1 MKSKSFNKFILVLL
15 FTMMLY
21 IVREYTG
28 KSLANVEGE
37 VIVNYID
44 VGQGDA
50 IFIEM
55 QDATMLI
62 DAGESNYED
71 KVKEYINDLGYNKI
85 DYVIGTHPH
94 SDHIGGLKE
103 VIESFEIGEIYL
115 PKVVHTSQT
124 YENLLNTIKEK
135 GLKVK
140 TGKKGVTVIDSDD
153 INAYIISPTE
163 EVMSN
168 LNNYSIVLRMDF
180 GNTSFLFTGD
190 IESFIEKNILDEVDV
205 DVIKVP
211 HHGSDTSSSLDFIK
225 SVSSKYAIISVG
237 LDNIY
242 NLPSNEI
249 INRWENFG
257 NEVYRTDKNGNIR
270 VISNGHDITI
280 ETER

>member
-62 DAGESNYED
+62 DAGESNYGD

-94 SDHIGGLKE
+94 SDHIGGLEE

-135 GLKVK
+135 GMRVK

-168 LNNYSIVLRMDF
+168 LNNYSIVLKMDF

-190 IESFIEKNILDEVDV
+190 IESLIEKNILDEVDV

-249 INRWENFG
+249 INRWENDG
-257 NEVYRTDKNGNIR
+257 NKVYRTDKNGNIR

>member
-62 DAGESNYED
+62 DAGESNYGD

-94 SDHIGGLKE
+94 SDHIGGLEE

-135 GLKVK
+135 GMRVK

-168 LNNYSIVLRMDF
+168 LNNYSIVLKMDF

-190 IESFIEKNILDEVDV
+190 IESLIEKNILDEVDV